1 MDYQKLAQEILEKVG
16 GKSNVNSLTHCATR
30 LRFVL
35 NDNGKANAEDIKAI
49 KGVVGVANSGGQFQV
64 IIGSDVAKVYQ
75 PIKDIVGAGE
85 NTQESTPQRPLDKVL
100 AIISGIFTPILPVIT
115 AAGMIKAVL
124 SLLVVFKVVTTEDQ
138 NYQILN
144 FIGDAG
150 FYFLPV
156 FLGATAAKQFKTN
169 QYLGML
175 MGAILLHPTFTTMV
189 AAFKEGGDAI
199 SLFSIPFTA
208 TTYSSTVI
216 PIILSVWFMS
226 YVEKFADK
234 ISPKAIKFF
243 SVPLIVALVTSVVT
257 FSLLGPAGA
266 IIGQW
271 LGDFFKWL
279 ESFGGWVVPTIV
291 GIFSPFLVMT
301 GTHYG
306 LVSIGINNRMT
317 LGYDTVAQPGMLA
330 SNVSQGGAALAIAF
344 KTKDPDKRALAS
356 SAGITSVF
364 GITEPALYGVTLQNR
379 AALIGTMVSGGIVGF
394 FLGIFNARNF
404 SGGSPGLLTLSS
416 YIGDNTL
423 KYFYTALIGLILAVV
438 ISFVITFIL
447 YKEDAQESVKE
458 KETVNVTND
467 LAAPVSGK
475 VIPLEQVK
483 DETFASGMLGQGV
496 AIEPTDNIIYS
507 PIEGTV
513 ETIFETK
520 HAIGLKSADGLE
532 LLIHIGMDTVN
543 LKGDGFKQLIEV
555 GQKVQIG
562 TPLMEVD
569 FAKIKAAGYEI
580 VTPMVITNAP
590 ENLSL
595 NIVSNEEAHHGD
607 ILVILNRGG
616 K

>member
-356 SAGITSVF
+356 SAGITAVF

-404 SGGSPGLLTLSS
+404 SGGSPGLLTLGS

-447 YKEDAQESVKE
+447 YKENAQESVKE

>member
-356 SAGITSVF
+356 SAGITAVF

-404 SGGSPGLLTLSS
+404 SGGSPGLLTLGS

-580 VTPMVITNAP
+580 VTQMVITNAP

-595 NIVSNEEAHHGD
+595 NVVSNEEAHHGD

>member
-279 ESFGGWVVPTIV
+279 ESFGSWVVPTIV

-404 SGGSPGLLTLSS
+404 SGGSPGLLTLGS

>member
-16 GKSNVNSLTHCATR
+16 GKSNINSLTHCATR

-356 SAGITSVF
+356 SAGITAVF

-404 SGGSPGLLTLSS
+404 SGGSPGLLTLGS

-467 LAAPVSGK
+467 LVAPVSGK

>member
-317 LGYDTVAQPGMLA
+317 LGYDTVANPGMLA

-356 SAGITSVF
+356 SAGITAVF

-404 SGGSPGLLTLSS
+404 SGGSPGLLTLGS

-447 YKEDAQESVKE
+447 YKEDAKESVKE

-595 NIVSNEEAHHGD
+595 NVVSNEEAHHGD
-607 ILVILNRGG
+607 ILVILNRGE

>member
-124 SLLVVFKVVTTEDQ
+124 SLLIVFKVVTTEDQ

-150 FYFLPV
+150 FYFLPL

-279 ESFGGWVVPTIV
+279 ESFGSWVVPTIV

-404 SGGSPGLLTLSS
+404 SGGSPGLLTLGS

>member
-16 GKSNVNSLTHCATR
+16 GKSNINSLTHCATR

-356 SAGITSVF
+356 SAGITAVF

-404 SGGSPGLLTLSS
+404 SGGSPGLLTLGS

>member
-243 SVPLIVALVTSVVT
+243 SVPLIAALVTSVVT

-356 SAGITSVF
+356 SAGITAVF

-404 SGGSPGLLTLSS
+404 SGGSPGLLTLGS

-447 YKEDAQESVKE
+447 YKEDAQESFKE

-595 NIVSNEEAHHGD
+595 NVVSNEEAHHGD
-607 ILVILNRGG
+607 ILVILNLGG

>member
-124 SLLVVFKVVTTEDQ
+124 SLLIVFKVVTTEDQ

-226 YVEKFADK
+226 YVEKFAAK

-279 ESFGGWVVPTIV
+279 ESFGSWVVPTIV

-404 SGGSPGLLTLSS
+404 SGGSPGLLTLGS

>member
-189 AAFKEGGDAI
+189 ATFKEGGDAI

-356 SAGITSVF
+356 SAGITAVF

-404 SGGSPGLLTLSS
+404 SGGSPGLLTLGS

>member
-189 AAFKEGGDAI
+189 AAFKEGGNAI

-356 SAGITSVF
+356 SAGITAVF

-404 SGGSPGLLTLSS
+404 SGGSPGLLTLGS

>member
-330 SNVSQGGAALAIAF
+330 FNVSQGGAALAIAF

-364 GITEPALYGVTLQNR
+364 GISEPALYGVTLQNR

-569 FAKIKAAGYEI
+569 FAKIKATGYEI

>member
-35 NDNGKANAEDIKAI
+35 NDNGKANAEDIKAM

-85 NTQESTPQRPLDKVL
+85 NTQESTPQRPLDKIL

-189 AAFKEGGDAI
+189 VAFKEGGDAI

-356 SAGITSVF
+356 SAGITAVF

-404 SGGSPGLLTLSS
+404 SGGSPGLLTLGS

-595 NIVSNEEAHHGD
+595 NVVSNEEAHHGD

>member
-35 NDNGKANAEDIKAI
+35 TDNGKANAEDIKAI

-356 SAGITSVF
+356 SAGITAVF

-404 SGGSPGLLTLSS
+404 SGGSPGLLTLGS

-458 KETVNVTND
+458 KETVNVTSD

-513 ETIFETK
+513 ETIFETR

-595 NIVSNEEAHHGD
+595 NVVSNEEAHHGD

>member
-85 NTQESTPQRPLDKVL
+85 NTQESTPQRPLDKFL

-356 SAGITSVF
+356 SAGITAVF

-404 SGGSPGLLTLSS
+404 SGGSPGLLTLGS

-595 NIVSNEEAHHGD
+595 NVVSNEEAHHGD

>member
-100 AIISGIFTPILPVIT
+100 VIISGIFTPILPVIT

-291 GIFSPFLVMT
+291 GIFSSFLVMT

-356 SAGITSVF
+356 SAGITAVF

-404 SGGSPGLLTLSS
+404 SGGSPGLLTLGS

-447 YKEDAQESVKE
+447 YKEDAQESIKE

-562 TPLMEVD
+562 APLMEVD

-595 NIVSNEEAHHGD
+595 NVVSNEEAHHGD

>member
-85 NTQESTPQRPLDKVL
+85 NKQESTPQRPLDKVL

-216 PIILSVWFMS
+216 PIILSIWFMS

-317 LGYDTVAQPGMLA
+317 LGYDTVVQPGMLA

-356 SAGITSVF
+356 SAGITAVF

-404 SGGSPGLLTLSS
+404 SGGSPGLLTLGS

-595 NIVSNEEAHHGD
+595 NVVSNEEAHHGD
-607 ILVILNRGG
+607 ILVILNLGG

>member
-317 LGYDTVAQPGMLA
+317 LGYDTVAPPGMLA

-364 GITEPALYGVTLQNR
+364 GISEPALYGVTLQNR

-404 SGGSPGLLTLSS
+404 SGGSPGLLTLGS

-458 KETVNVTND
+458 KESVNVTND

-607 ILVILNRGG
+607 ILVILNRGE

>member
-356 SAGITSVF
+356 SAGITAVF

-404 SGGSPGLLTLSS
+404 SGGSPGLLTLGS

-447 YKEDAQESVKE
+447 YKEDAQESAKE

-595 NIVSNEEAHHGD
+595 NVVSNEEAHHGD

>member
-35 NDNGKANAEDIKAI
+35 NDNGKANAEDIKAM

-85 NTQESTPQRPLDKVL
+85 NTQESTPQRPLDKIL

-356 SAGITSVF
+356 SAGITAVF

-404 SGGSPGLLTLSS
+404 SGGSPGLLTLGS

-483 DETFASGMLGQGV
+483 DKTFASGMLGQGV

-595 NIVSNEEAHHGD
+595 NVVSNEEAHHGD

>member
-356 SAGITSVF
+356 SAGITAVF

-404 SGGSPGLLTLSS
+404 SGGSPGLLTLGS

-447 YKEDAQESVKE
+447 YKEDAKESVKE

-595 NIVSNEEAHHGD
+595 NVVSNEEAHHGD
-607 ILVILNRGG
+607 ILVILNRGE

>member
-75 PIKDIVGAGE
+75 LIKDIVGAGE

-356 SAGITSVF
+356 SAGITAVF

-404 SGGSPGLLTLSS
+404 SGGSPGLLTLGS

-595 NIVSNEEAHHGD
+595 NVVSNEEAHRGD

>member
-271 LGDFFKWL
+271 LGDFFKGL

-356 SAGITSVF
+356 SAGITAVF

-404 SGGSPGLLTLSS
+404 SGGSPGLLTLGS

-447 YKEDAQESVKE
+447 YKEDAQESAKE

-595 NIVSNEEAHHGD
+595 NVVSNEEAHHGD

>member
-279 ESFGGWVVPTIV
+279 ESFGSWVVPTIV

-356 SAGITSVF
+356 SAGITAVF

>member
-279 ESFGGWVVPTIV
+279 EGFGGWVVPTIV

-306 LVSIGINNRMT
+306 LVSISINNRMT
-317 LGYDTVAQPGMLA
+317 LGYDTVAPPGMLA

-356 SAGITSVF
+356 SAGITAVF

-404 SGGSPGLLTLSS
+404 SGGSPGLLTLGS

-423 KYFYTALIGLILAVV
+423 KYFYTALIGSILAVV
-438 ISFVITFIL
+438 ISFVITYIL

-458 KETVNVTND
+458 KESVNVTND

-543 LKGDGFKQLIEV
+543 LKGDGFKQLIKV

>member
-115 AAGMIKAVL
+115 PAGMIKAVL

>member
-356 SAGITSVF
+356 SAGITAVF

-404 SGGSPGLLTLSS
+404 SGGSPGLLTLGS

>member
-279 ESFGGWVVPTIV
+279 EGFGGWVVPTIV

-306 LVSIGINNRMT
+306 LVSISINNRMT
-317 LGYDTVAQPGMLA
+317 LGYDTVAPPGMLA

-356 SAGITSVF
+356 SAGITAVF

-404 SGGSPGLLTLSS
+404 SGGSPGLLTLGS

-423 KYFYTALIGLILAVV
+423 KYFYTALIGVILAVV
-438 ISFVITFIL
+438 ISFVITYIL

-458 KETVNVTND
+458 KESVNVTND

-543 LKGDGFKQLIEV
+543 LKGDGFKQLIKV

>member
-317 LGYDTVAQPGMLA
+317 LGYDTVVQPGMLA

-364 GITEPALYGVTLQNR
+364 GISEPALYGVTLQNR

-569 FAKIKAAGYEI
+569 FAKIKATGYEI

>member
-306 LVSIGINNRMT
+306 LVSISINNRMT
-317 LGYDTVAQPGMLA
+317 LGYDTVAPPGMLA

-364 GITEPALYGVTLQNR
+364 GISEPALYGVTLQNR

-543 LKGDGFKQLIEV
+543 LKGDGFKQLIKV

>member
-379 AALIGTMVSGGIVGF
+379 AALIGTMVSGGIAGF

>member
-266 IIGQW
+266 TIGQW

>member
-317 LGYDTVAQPGMLA
+317 LGYDTVAPPGMLA

-356 SAGITSVF
+356 SAGITAVF

-404 SGGSPGLLTLSS
+404 SGGSPGLLTLGS

-580 VTPMVITNAP
+580 VTPIVITNAP

>member
-271 LGDFFKWL
+271 L
-279 ESFGGWVVPTIV
+279 
-291 GIFSPFLVMT
+291 
-301 GTHYG
+301 
-306 LVSIGINNRMT
+306 
-317 LGYDTVAQPGMLA
+317 
-330 SNVSQGGAALAIAF
+330 
-344 KTKDPDKRALAS
+344 
-356 SAGITSVF
+356 
-364 GITEPALYGVTLQNR
+364 
-379 AALIGTMVSGGIVGF
+379 
-394 FLGIFNARNF
+394 
-404 SGGSPGLLTLSS
+404 
-416 YIGDNTL
+416 
-423 KYFYTALIGLILAVV
+423 V
-438 ISFVITFIL
+438 IS
-447 YKEDAQESVKE
+447 
-458 KETVNVTND
+458 
-467 LAAPVSGK
+467 
-475 VIPLEQVK
+475 
-483 DETFASGMLGQGV
+483 
-496 AIEPTDNIIYS
+496 
-507 PIEGTV
+507 
-513 ETIFETK
+513 
-520 HAIGLKSADGLE
+520 
-532 LLIHIGMDTVN
+532 
-543 LKGDGFKQLIEV
+543 
-555 GQKVQIG
+555 
-562 TPLMEVD
+562 
-569 FAKIKAAGYEI
+569 
-580 VTPMVITNAP
+580 
-590 ENLSL
+590 
-595 NIVSNEEAHHGD
+595 SNG
-607 ILVILNRGG
+607 
-616 K
+616 

>member
-344 KTKDPDKRALAS
+344 KTKNPDKRALAS
-356 SAGITSVF
+356 SAGITAVF

-404 SGGSPGLLTLSS
+404 SGGSPGLLTLGS

>member
-35 NDNGKANAEDIKAI
+35 NDNGKANAEDIKAM

-85 NTQESTPQRPLDKVL
+85 NTQESTPQRPLDKIL

-356 SAGITSVF
+356 SAGITAVF

-404 SGGSPGLLTLSS
+404 SGGSPGLLTLGS

-483 DETFASGMLGQGV
+483 D
-496 AIEPTDNIIYS
+496 
-507 PIEGTV
+507 
-513 ETIFETK
+513 
-520 HAIGLKSADGLE
+520 
-532 LLIHIGMDTVN
+532 
-543 LKGDGFKQLIEV
+543 
-555 GQKVQIG
+555 
-562 TPLMEVD
+562 
-569 FAKIKAAGYEI
+569 
-580 VTPMVITNAP
+580 
-590 ENLSL
+590 
-595 NIVSNEEAHHGD
+595 
-607 ILVILNRGG
+607 
-616 K
+616 

>member
-189 AAFKEGGDAI
+189 AAVKEGGDAI

-356 SAGITSVF
+356 SAGITAVF

-404 SGGSPGLLTLSS
+404 SGGSPGLLTLGS

-447 YKEDAQESVKE
+447 YKENAQESVKE

-543 LKGDGFKQLIEV
+543 LKGDGFKQ
-555 GQKVQIG
+555 
-562 TPLMEVD
+562 
-569 FAKIKAAGYEI
+569 
-580 VTPMVITNAP
+580 
-590 ENLSL
+590 
-595 NIVSNEEAHHGD
+595 
-607 ILVILNRGG
+607 
-616 K
+616 

>member
-75 PIKDIVGAGE
+75 PIKDIVGAGK

-124 SLLVVFKVVTTEDQ
+124 SLLIVFKVVTTEDQ

-279 ESFGGWVVPTIV
+279 ESFGSWVVPTIV

-404 SGGSPGLLTLSS
+404 SGGSPGLLTLGS